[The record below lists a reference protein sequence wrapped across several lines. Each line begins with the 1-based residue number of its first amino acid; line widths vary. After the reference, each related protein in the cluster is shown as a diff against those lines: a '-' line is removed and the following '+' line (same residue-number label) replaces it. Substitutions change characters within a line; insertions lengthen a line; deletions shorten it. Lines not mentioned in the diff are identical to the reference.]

1 MKKTTL
7 TITQKNPALE
17 MIRQQ
22 LLQAAQAFSSTSQ
35 PLEKLLS
42 AIVDDVSRAAD
53 EPLEIFPVCHHSPAS
68 ALHLVQ
74 RLKAKPPKV
83 IFMEMCEDFR
93 PILESLR
100 ECTFPVALQAFA
112 LHGEAFPKSWSPLS
126 VVAPLTEFSAEYQ
139 AIAYAL
145 TYSETELVF
154 VDRSVDHIFQ
164 WTPQEE
170 EALDKRIRPEAE
182 ADTPEPNEEKKP
194 TASHGAA
201 IGVQVGDL
209 TPTFEAFLEFLLKN
223 ARVHNFHEWW
233 EQYIEHA
240 IIGAEYSTYRDVMFL
255 VGSLLRRLGRKEED
269 NQEDRLR
276 ERFMWTRMKQ
286 HLSQKQLSPS
296 DAIYICGAIH
306 AASDVEE
313 FGTQTEALWKELPA
327 KTNTKWLYGLIP
339 SSFVAIEHQFRHPN
353 GAISLA
359 EATWKKALVA
369 LSLHPFKL
377 EKHKADKPTKKKRA
391 SPQTAPDEVEQELEV
406 IGAISAGSEGLLSF
420 LQRPP
425 ALQSEDEEQLLRWC
439 IDIVAQAR
447 KSGYLT
453 STADTIAV
461 YQTSKLLANL
471 RNRRH
476 PSSNDFKD
484 AALTCL
490 EKDRT
495 PQKKNIARLC
505 EILLGGDRVGMI
517 GYSSLPPLAQDVYDR
532 LAPLG
537 LHFTNTKTERALID
551 FKKHPELIPCSDLL
565 WSLSFLHAPV
575 RPIMGE
581 RVLGKAPIQES
592 WDVSIGAAQGA
603 LIQLAYE
610 GVTVEQIIA
619 RRLKIKAFEPEAKAV
634 KVLAAT
640 EESLLYLKSPRLTE
654 ELGERA
660 VTLLTLETSAK
671 DAPEVFERIR
681 RLVHYYRATPTGIP
695 PWVKSF
701 VTTGYS
707 HYATLL
713 PTCFPDRGTSPEE
726 VGAMLAFLFTLES
739 LALSFGCQRSQLVI
753 AIGQASP
760 LTTDPA
766 KLGLLWA
773 SEWLLGLKE
782 LDEIRGFLDRVL
794 ENELMLQAFPE
805 YVSGFLL
812 ALGFTSLVGRL
823 VVELLSKAFVALP
836 DEVMMPWLPTL
847 ITTLRKNAQPLL
859 PMLLKEANTCFPA
872 SLANFD
878 TWQAPWELT
887 AAQEESA
894 AEEVAE
900 VDALEELQPAEAE
913 AHALLVAAPV
923 SLNEIARLLE
933 IPVVWQ
939 KPPVEA
945 PKIAALTTI
954 KKSAAPTQQEPN
966 IIVTNA
972 QTPHPAALMLQE
984 YPVSLMAI
992 VSLLKSYQG

>member
-7 TITQKNPALE
+7 TTPQKNPAQEL
-17 MIRQQ
+17 IRQQ

-145 TYSETELVF
+145 TYADTELVF

-170 EALDKRIRPEAE
+170 AALEKRIRVEAE
-182 ADTPEPNEEKKP
+182 VDAPEPNEEKKP

-209 TPTFEAFLEFLLKN
+209 TPTFDAFLEFLLKN

-269 NQEDRLR
+269 NKEDRLR

-286 HLSQKQLSPS
+286 HLSQHKIAPS

-313 FGTQTEALWKELPA
+313 FGTKTEALWTELPA

-339 SSFVAIEHQFRHPN
+339 SSFVAIEHQFRHPI

-359 EATWKKALVA
+359 EATWQKALVA
-369 LSLHPFKL
+369 LSLRPFKL
-377 EKHKADKPTKKKRA
+377 EKLKADKPTKKKKA
-391 SPQTAPDEVEQELEV
+391 PTAPAEAEEVSEV
-406 IGAISAGSEGLLSF
+406 IGAISKGSDGLLSF

-425 ALQSEDEEQLLRWC
+425 ALQLEDEEQLLRWC

-484 AALTCL
+484 AAITCL

-537 LHFTNTKTERALID
+537 LSFTNKRVERALID

-565 WSLSFLHAPV
+565 WSLHFLNAPV

-592 WDVSIGAAQGA
+592 WDISIGYAQGV

-610 GVTVEQIIA
+610 GVTVEQILE
-619 RRLKIKAFEPEAKAV
+619 RRLKTKAFAPDAKAV

-654 ELGERA
+654 DLGERA
-660 VTLLTLETSAK
+660 VALLTLETSAK

-681 RLVHYYRATPTGIP
+681 RLVHYYRATPTGLP

-713 PTCFPDRGTSPEE
+713 PNCFPDRGTSPEE
-726 VGAMLAFLFTLES
+726 VSAMLAFLFTLES
-739 LALSFGCQRSQLVI
+739 LALSFGCQRTQLVI

-773 SEWLLGLKE
+773 SEWLLGVKE
-782 LDEIRGFLDRVL
+782 IEEIRGFLDRVL
-794 ENELMLQAFPE
+794 ENELMLPAFPE

-823 VVELLSKAFVALP
+823 VVELLSKAFVTLP

-878 TWQAPWELT
+878 TWQAPWEL
-887 AAQEESA
+887 AEAQEETI
-894 AEEVAE
+894 AEQVEVGAVE
-900 VDALEELQPAEAE
+900 ALQPEEAG
-913 AHALLVAAPV
+913 ARALLVAAPA
-923 SLNEIARLLE
+923 SLNAIVRLLG
-933 IPVVWQ
+933 IPAIWQ
-939 KPPVEA
+939 ETPPNPGVPYHPERGGSRAEQSSLRGEEA
-945 PKIAALTTI
+945 DR
-954 KKSAAPTQQEPN
+954 PT
-966 IIVTNA
+966 
-972 QTPHPAALMLQE
+972 
-984 YPVSLMAI
+984 
-992 VSLLKSYQG
+992 